1 MNTLLICPKFFG
13 YEKDIYGALVSQNH
27 NVTYIDEKPYNNDIF
42 KVLVRLFG
50 KSNFVRCLIK
60 KHIATALKKVPNEI
74 DCIIVVKGESLSLE
88 NVIFLKTVFPKAR
101 LIFYAWDSINNYPH
115 VIDYLPLFDDCFTFD
130 DRDIIQYPFFS
141 HLPLFYSKDF
151 ENRVAKTA
159 LVGKPK
165 IVFAGTVHSDRYKLL
180 GEIYKKYKLVF
191 DFEFFLYFPSGILL
205 LKFIKDN
212 FLKIIKY
219 KVFGFSLRSKE
230 KKEIAEF
237 FLNSTA
243 ILDIQHPKQHG
254 LTMRTIEILPLQRK
268 IITTNPEIQR
278 YDFFLPENIMI
289 IDRERP
295 MLTEEFL
302 MTPYQAVNPDVLQQ
316 YSVEGWVKKLLA
328 NNQSTH

>member
-27 NVTYIDEKPYNNDIF
+27 NVTYIDEKPYNNNFF

-50 KSNFVRCLIK
+50 KSTFVKWLIK
-60 KHIATALKKVPNEI
+60 RHIATSLKKMPKEI

-88 NVIFLKTVFPKAR
+88 NVKFLKTVFPRAR

-115 VIDYLPLFDDCFTFD
+115 VIDYLPLFDNCFTFD
-130 DRDIIQYPFFS
+130 DRDIIEYPFFT

-151 ENRVAKTA
+151 ENKTA
-159 LVGKPK
+159 ITALTDKPK
-165 IVFAGTVHSDRYKLL
+165 VVFAGTVHSDRYKLL
-180 GEIYKKYKLVF
+180 GEIYKNYKHAF
-191 DFEFFLYFPSGILL
+191 DFEFFLYFPSRLL
-205 LKFIKDN
+205 LFKFIKDN
-212 FLKIIKY
+212 FWEIITY
-219 KVFGFSLRSKE
+219 RVFGFSLRSKE

-278 YDFFLPENIMI
+278 YDFFLPENIMV
-289 IDRERP
+289 IDRQRP
-295 MLTEEFL
+295 VLTEEFL
-302 MTPYQAVNPDVLQQ
+302 MAPYQAINPDVLHQ

-328 NNQSTH
+328 NKQSTH